1 MVKPPSAQQ
10 GSVPLYHLQPRDGE
24 EGAGRTFLGVG
35 DVAELLAELEDLGTA
50 GVGEAEEEEEDDG
63 EADDED
69 EDDSV
74 LSKEE
79 GLGALGDEALD
90 GAEGLGLDLAE
101 LFLVTGLDGGGLLA
115 GDGGLVVEGGQLGI
129 TLAGGLGD
137 VLDARAWS
145 GREGTYVTLETFQA
159 W

>member
-74 LSKEE
+74 LSEEE

-101 LFLVTGLDGGGLLA
+101 LFLVTGLD
-115 GDGGLVVEGGQLGI
+115 DGGLVVEGGQLGI

-137 VLDARAWS
+137 VLDTRAWS
-145 GREGTYVTLETFQA
+145 GREGPYVTLETFQA